1 MEAREHTQASL
12 QLLREQL
19 DSGRLRAAR
28 QMLHSLHPAEIA
40 RLLESVPLRE
50 RAVLWEMV
58 DSDDE
63 GDVLVDVAE
72 EVRDGLIKGMQT
84 EELIAATEGMELDDL
99 ADLLADLPETVTQQ
113 VLQSLDQQDEE
124 RLRQVLAYDEDSA
137 GGLMNVDIVTV
148 RPDVTLE
155 VVCRYLRVRGDISD
169 GTDSIYVVNRNN
181 EHVGSLYLSR
191 LLSNDPDTL
200 VSSAMSTDVM
210 PIPAHTSSAD
220 VVWEFENRD
229 LLSAP
234 VVDEAFRV
242 VGRITVD
249 DVVDVIRDDAEH
261 SLMSA
266 AGLDEED
273 DMFAPVMKSA
283 KRRALWLGVNL
294 CTAFLAAAVVDIFQ
308 TTLANF
314 VLLAVLMPVVP
325 SMAGVAGSQ
334 SLIIITRALALGQID
349 HTNAKRILRKEL
361 LVGLLNGLGWSVVVA
376 TFTFLWF
383 GNWRIGG
390 VIGAAM
396 IISLFVAPL
405 AGFIIPMTLRRLR
418 IDPALAGGVVL
429 TTVTDVVGYAAFLG
443 LGAAFLLL

>member
-1 MEAREHTQASL
+1 MDARQHTQASL

-19 DSGRLRAAR
+19 DSGRLRPAR
-28 QMLHSLHPAEIA
+28 LMLHSLHPAEIA

-50 RAVLWEMV
+50 RAILWEMV
-58 DSDDE
+58 DAEDE
-63 GDVLVDVAE
+63 GDVLVEVAE

-169 GTDSIYVVNRNN
+169 GTDSIYVVDRNN

-191 LLSNDPDTL
+191 LLANDPDSL
-200 VSSAMSTDVM
+200 VTSIMSTDVM

-234 VVDEAFRV
+234 VVDENFRV

-249 DVVDVIRDDAEH
+249 DVVDVIRDEAEH

-273 DMFAPVMKSA
+273 DMFAPVVKSA
-283 KRRALWLGVNL
+283 KRRALWLGINL

-308 TTLANF
+308 TTLDKI

-325 SMAGVAGSQ
+325 SMGGVAGSQ
-334 SLIIITRALALGQID
+334 SLTIITRALALKQID

-361 LVGLLNGLGWSVVVA
+361 LVGVLNGLGWAIVVA

-383 GNWRIGG
+383 GDWRIGG

-396 IISLFVAPL
+396 IINLFIAPL
-405 AGFIIPMTLRRLR
+405 AGFVIPMTLRRMQ

-429 TTVTDVVGYAAFLG
+429 TTVTDVIGYASFLG
-443 LGAAFLLL
+443 LGAAFLL